1 MHLWWYVNTFLSNRT
16 SHQNFLLHKKKPCK
30 LFISTVYKAL
40 GLFLDFPGYFHFSAI
55 NVL

>member
-16 SHQNFLLHKKKPCK
+16 SYQNFLLHKKKPRK

-40 GLFLDFPGYFHFSAI
+40 GLFS
-55 NVL
+55 